1 MNDIALSMVGI
12 SKSFGD
18 VTVLNDVNL
27 ELRAGEVHALLG
39 ENGAGK
45 SSLMKI
51 LMGVHQPDRGQLVL
65 AGRPVRFSNPADAQR
80 NRVSMVYQEFGLVP
94 TLSVT
99 ENIFLGR
106 LPMRFGRID
115 WPRARAE
122 ATALLARI
130 GSRVS
135 CEAIVGDLK
144 VADQQEVEIAR
155 ARGQSILPNRVGKRP
170 RKMFSVT
177 LSVGTSP
184 NS

>member
-1 MNDIALSMVGI
+1 MVGI

-51 LMGVHQPDRGQLVL
+51 LMGVHQPDRGQLVVG
-65 AGRPVRFSNPADAQR
+65 GRAVRFANPADAQR

-106 LPMRFGRID
+106 LPTRFGRID

-135 CEAIVGDLK
+135 CEAIVRALKEGDTEGGG
-144 VADQQEVEIAR
+144 VGG
-155 ARGQSILPNRVGKRP
+155 GQC
-170 RKMFSVT
+170 
-177 LSVGTSP
+177 
-184 NS
+184 

>member
-1 MNDIALSMVGI
+1 MVGI
-12 SKSFGD
+12 SKSFGAIS
-18 VTVLNDVNL
+18 VLNDVSL

-65 AGRPVRFSNPADAQR
+65 GGHPVRFANPADAQR
-80 NRVSMVYQEFGLVP
+80 NRGSRVYEEFGLVP

-106 LPMRFGRID
+106 LPTQFGRID
-115 WPRARAE
+115 WPRARAD
-122 ATALLARI
+122 AAALLARI

-144 VADQQEVEIAR
+144 VADQQEVENAR
-155 ARGQSILPNRVGKRP
+155 ALSHDPLAFILHDPSSAP
-170 RKMFSVT
+170 
-177 LSVGTSP
+177 P
-184 NS
+184 PA